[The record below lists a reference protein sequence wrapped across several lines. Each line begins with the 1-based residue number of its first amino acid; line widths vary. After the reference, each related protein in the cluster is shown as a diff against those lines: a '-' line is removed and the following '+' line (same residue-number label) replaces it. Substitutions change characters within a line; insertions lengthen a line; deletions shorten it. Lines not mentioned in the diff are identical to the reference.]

1 MSRKV
6 DADQGSA
13 VARRRIV
20 NGWKPSNARRGD
32 AMARSDSDIQRD
44 VEAELHS
51 DPKISS
57 NAEDIAVKVSNGV
70 VVLTGF
76 VHSYI
81 HKFDA
86 EDVAK
91 RVAGVAGV
99 VNNIEVR
106 LPQKDQ
112 RPDPEIARDIVA
124 AIRKRLPNVAERIKV
139 VVTNGLVTLEG
150 EVEWNYQREGVER
163 EVRRVKGV
171 KDISA
176 LIQIKPKKETSPAEI
191 QTLIKEALRRS
202 AEVDAR
208 RITVETNDSK
218 VVLKGTV
225 RSLAERQE
233 AERAAWSVP
242 GVSAVKNEIVVVY
255 TGDQAEIDAAQG
267 GEHLPAA

>member
-1 MSRKV
+1 
-6 DADQGSA
+6 
-13 VARRRIV
+13 
-20 NGWKPSNARRGD
+20 
-32 AMARSDSDIQRD
+32 MARSDSDIQRD
-44 VEAELHS
+44 VETELHS
-51 DPKISS
+51 DPRISS
-57 NAEDIAVKVSNGV
+57 NAEDIAAKVSNGV

-81 HKFDA
+81 HKSEA
-86 EDVAK
+86 EDVVK

-99 VNNIEVR
+99 VNDIEVR
-106 LPQKDQ
+106 LPRNDQ

-124 AIRKRLPNVAERIKV
+124 AMRRRLPNVAERIKV

-171 KDISA
+171 QDIND
-176 LIQIKPKKETSPAEI
+176 LIQIKPKKEISPAEI
-191 QTLIKEALRRS
+191 QAMIKDALRRS
-202 AEVDAR
+202 AEVDAS
-208 RITVETNDSK
+208 RITVETNDSE

-242 GVSAVKNEIVVVY
+242 GVTAVKNEMVVVY
-255 TGDQAEIDAAQG
+255 TGDRADIDAAQG
-267 GEHLPAA
+267 GEHLPAS

>member
-1 MSRKV
+1 
-6 DADQGSA
+6 
-13 VARRRIV
+13 
-20 NGWKPSNARRGD
+20 
-32 AMARSDSDIQRD
+32 MARSDSDIQRD

-57 NAEDIAVKVSNGV
+57 NAEDITVKVSNGV

-99 VNNIEVR
+99 VNDIEVR
-106 LPQKDQ
+106 LPRKDQ

-124 AIRKRLPNVAERIKV
+124 AIRKRFPNVAERIKV

-171 KDISA
+171 KDISD

-191 QTLIKEALRRS
+191 
-202 AEVDAR
+202 
-208 RITVETNDSK
+208 
-218 VVLKGTV
+218 KG
-225 RSLAERQE
+225 
-233 AERAAWSVP
+233 
-242 GVSAVKNEIVVVY
+242 
-255 TGDQAEIDAAQG
+255 
-267 GEHLPAA
+267 